1 MIRKTNPLW
10 IYLFALLCA
19 GLLFGLVTTARA
31 EIPAQVQYQT
41 PTAGADGRI
50 LYKVVA
56 GDSCLRIELLT
67 GVKIDTLKTLNK
79 LDDACTLRE
88 GQELLLGVVTVAP
101 TATTNPDVTPT
112 PLLPT
117 PTPKKGTGEICIV
130 LFADVNGNAVREEGE
145 APVLGGAVSVT
156 DRAGSISDTGLTT
169 DTDTPLCFNE
179 LPEGDYNISM
189 AVPAG
194 YNPTTTTNYPL
205 KLLAGNRSLIDFGAQ
220 ISVRQ
225 PPPEQPGTEGGRS
238 PIMLVLGAILI
249 LGGAGLA
256 LYFRFLRR

>member
-1 MIRKTNPLW
+1 MIRKTNGLW
-10 IYLFALLCA
+10 LLLFALLSA
-19 GLLFGLVTTARA
+19 GLLFGLFSTAQA
-31 EIPAQVQYQT
+31 GPSAQVLYQT

-50 LYKVVA
+50 LYKVA
-56 GDSCLRIELLT
+56 PGDSCLRIELLT

-79 LDDACTLRE
+79 LDDACTLQE
-88 GQELLLGVVTVAP
+88 GQDLLLGVVTQAP
-101 TATTNPDVTPT
+101 TATENPDVTPT

-117 PTPKKGTGEICIV
+117 PTPKRGTGEICIV
-130 LFADVNGNAVREEGE
+130 LFADVNGNAVREDSE
-145 APVLGGAVSVT
+145 APVLGGAVSVS
-156 DRAGSISDTGLTT
+156 DRGGSYSDTGLTT
-169 DTDTPLCFNE
+169 DTDTPLCFTE

-238 PIMLVLGAILI
+238 PALLVAGAVLI
-249 LGGAGLA
+249 LGGLALA
-256 LYFRFLRR
+256 LYFRFLRK